1 MSNLSYLFEAKS
13 LAVIGASNNPTK
25 YGNII
30 LSNILE
36 GGYKGELY
44 PINPLRKEILGIK
57 CYPSLSS
64 LAGKVELAVVIVKNH
79 LVPEVLEEA
88 GKTGIKAAVVISGGF
103 SEAGQSELQDKVL
116 KVVKKYDIRLLGPN
130 CQGINY
136 TPNKMCASWPV
147 IKQEGKM
154 AVISQSG
161 SIGAELGKQAENEG
175 LGVSAV
181 ISLGNKI
188 DVNELDLLEYFDRD
202 KNTSATAL
210 YLEAVSNGQAF
221 LQTASRL
228 KKPVVILKPGKTSA
242 GQKAANTHT
251 NSVTGKREVFDGVCK
266 QYGFINA
273 DSLEELYDC
282 TKLLSMTKNP
292 QNKRLQIISSSGGGG
307 VLACDAIVE
316 SGMQLAAVSEERR
329 RKLRA
334 KYPAHFTVGN
344 PFDLTGDANPELYK
358 EIILELSKEDGIDI
372 FLPIVGDPIEGVAAA
387 FLEARKNIKQD
398 LVVCF
403 FGGAEVQVKET
414 LEMHRNGLPVFPTPE
429 RAVNAIAKMF
439 QRKIRP

>member
-1 MSNLSYLFEAKS
+1 MSNMSYLFEAKS
-13 LAVIGASNNPTK
+13 LAVIGASNNSSK

-30 LSNILE
+30 LSNILAS
-36 GGYKGELY
+36 GYQGEIY
-44 PINPLRKEILGIK
+44 PINPLREEIMGIK

-64 LAGKVELAVVIVKNH
+64 VNGKIELAVVIVKNH
-79 LVPEVLEEA
+79 LVPAVLEEA
-88 GKTGIKAAVVISGGF
+88 GQKGVKAAVVITGGF
-103 SEAGQSELQDKVL
+103 SETGETELQDSVL
-116 KVVKKYDIRLLGPN
+116 KVVKKYNIRMLGPN

-147 IKQEGKM
+147 IQHEGKM

-161 SIGAELGKQAENEG
+161 SVGAELGKMAENEG

-188 DVNELDLLEYFDRD
+188 DINELDLLEYFDQD
-202 KNTSATAL
+202 ENTTATAL
-210 YLEAVSNGQAF
+210 YLEAVSNGEAF
-221 LQTASRL
+221 IKTASRL
-228 KKPVVILKPGKTSA
+228 TKPVVILKPGKTSA

-251 NSVTGKREVFDGVCK
+251 NSVTGKREVFEGVCK
-266 QYGFINA
+266 QYGLINA
-273 DSLEELYDC
+273 GSLEELYDC

-292 QNKRLQIISSSGGGG
+292 RNKRIQIISSSGGGG

-316 SGMQLAAVSEERR
+316 AGMEIASISEERR
-329 RKLRA
+329 SRLKA
-334 KYPAHFTVGN
+334 KYPKHFTVGN

-358 EIILELSKEDGIDI
+358 EIILDLSKEEGIDI
-372 FLPIVGDPIEGVAAA
+372 FLPIVGDPIEGVAEA
-387 FLEARKNIKQD
+387 FLEARKIIKQE

-403 FGGAEVQVKET
+403 FGGAEVQVQET
-414 LEMHRNGLPVFPTPE
+414 LKMHLNGLPVFPTPE

-439 QRKIRP
+439 KRKIKS